1 MNSFESSL
9 LALISLITI
18 VLCGLFLD
26 ESIRE
31 NGSVMSSVDA
41 FLLEIAGEETT
52 SIFSPRQK
60 LKFALFGPLIKAG
73 W

>member
-1 MNSFESSL
+1 MIGFDWSVL
-9 LALISLITI
+9 GLISLIT
-18 VLCGLFLD
+18 VCLCGLFLD

-31 NGSVMSSVDA
+31 NGSFMSSLDA
-41 FLLEIAGEETT
+41 FLIEAAGEETT